1 MELYNVLLFAHI
13 LAAVVL
19 IGSSLI
25 APLMTRMTAHATS
38 VSSLR
43 EWARFTLAVTRA
55 GNPAA
60 LLLLVAGVWMTFLS
74 WSWDEGWIVVSLV
87 IFMVM
92 GAMAGTVLEPHA
104 KRLVAAA
111 DAAPEG
117 PVTAELRDVVHDSKV
132 HRVHQLF
139 LPLDMAVLF
148 MMTNKPGWVGAGTA
162 VGLAVAAAAALILR
176 HGMRRSASAV
186 AA

>member
-13 LAAVVL
+13 LGAVVL
-19 IGSSLI
+19 IGISLLDPVM
-25 APLMTRMTAHATS
+25 ARSTAKATS

-43 EWARFTLAVTRA
+43 EWTGFTLVVARA
-55 GNPAA
+55 ANPAA
-60 LLLLVAGVWMTFLS
+60 VVLLIAGVWMTFLS
-74 WSWDEGWIVVSLV
+74 WSWDQGWIVVSLA
-87 IFMVM
+87 IFLLI

-117 PVTAELRDVVHDSKV
+117 PVTAELRDIVHDSKV